1 MRIISIILTVTVLFL
16 SFKPCIDYIVLDHGS
31 EITCCTDSCEPTSE
45 NEEPESN
52 GEKGDCTGNSCNP
65 FQSCGINSVMTIVA
79 FETENQNNNVIS
91 DQNFNYQFNIH
102 SQFLSDF
109 WQPPRFA

>member
-16 SFKPCIDYIVLDHGS
+16 SFKPCIDYVVFDHGE
-31 EITCCTDSCEPTSE
+31 EITCCTDSCEPTSD
-45 NEEPESN
+45 NGNSNSES
-52 GEKGDCTGNSCNP
+52 EKGDCTGNSCNP
-65 FQSCGINSVMTIVA
+65 FQSCGVNSVMTVIA
-79 FETENQNNNVIS
+79 FDTENHINELIS
-91 DQNFNYQFNIH
+91 EQNFNYQFNIH